1 MRPKP
6 SKNKTSKNNPSQRKP
21 EYVPGNLSTLTSF
34 LAQIFMTKGKA
45 SISRPFMMVM
55 GVMAV
60 FIGQF
65 GCGSTHSGTDKALTG
80 WDKLESIKKGIVAPT
95 FADKDFP
102 ITAYGAKMDSTADA
116 LPAIRAAIDAAS
128 KNPGGGRVVVPAG
141 VFWVK
146 GPIHLKS
153 HVALHLDKGSRIK
166 FSTDAADYLPVVHTR
181 YEGMEMMNY
190 SPLIYAY
197 HESDIAITGEGILDG
212 QANNDHWW
220 WWTGSKRFGWKDG
233 MPNQEMPDSK
243 PRLNQMNKDQVP
255 VEKRVFGAGHYL
267 RPTFVEFYGCKNIL
281 IQGVTLINAPFWI
294 LHPTLS
300 QNITIDAV
308 STLSY
313 GPNNDGCDPES
324 CTDVWIKN
332 CHFANGDDCIAIKSG
347 RDEDGRA
354 INIPSKNIIIE
365 NCKMEDGHG
374 GVVIGS
380 EASGGVEDIYGQDLE
395 MNSPSLDRAIRI
407 KSNSCRGGV
416 MRRFYFR
423 NIEVGQVHEAVIK
436 INMFYDEKNSAG
448 CHFTPTLDSV
458 FIDNVKS
465 NKSEYAVNLQG
476 RADKHV
482 TNIMI
487 DNCHFNNVEK
497 PSIIKNVDQVEIT
510 KSTLNGEPMS
520 AEKIIA
526 DSREAKK

>member
-1 MRPKP
+1 MKP
-6 SKNKTSKNNPSQRKP
+6 NKR
-21 EYVPGNLSTLTSF
+21 GNQYNDPLGCLSDF
-34 LAQIFMTKGKA
+34 LKTISTKGWLSGPKVPR
-45 SISRPFMMVM
+45 S
-55 GVMAV
+55 
-60 FIGQF
+60 GQVIVVIAAMLLV
-65 GCGSTHSGTDKALTG
+65 STGLFSCNSAPANKSKSVSG
-80 WDKLESIKKGIVAPT
+80 WDKLDSIKRDIVAPS
-95 FADKDFP
+95 FADKNFS
-102 ITAYGAKMDSTADA
+102 ITDYGAKMDSTADA
-116 LPAIRAAIDAAS
+116 LPALTKAIDAAS
-128 KNPGGGRVVVPAG
+128 KNKGGGRVVVPAG
-141 VFWVK
+141 VFLVK

-153 HVALHLDKGSRIK
+153 HVELHLEKGARIK

-197 HESDIAITGEGILDG
+197 KQTDIALTGEGVLDG
-212 QANNDHWW
+212 QANNEHWW
-220 WWTGSKRFGWKDG
+220 WWTGSKRFGWKEG
-233 MPNQEMPDSK
+233 MPNQELPDSK

-281 IQGVTLINAPFWI
+281 IQGVTLINSPFWI

-300 QNITIDAV
+300 QNITIDGV

-324 CTDVWIKN
+324 CKDVWIKN

-365 NCKMEDGHG
+365 DCKMEDGHG

-380 EASGGVEDIYGQDLE
+380 EASGGVEDIYGQNLQ

-436 INMFYDEKNSAG
+436 INMFYDEKNTAG
-448 CHFTPTLDSV
+448 CNFTPTLDSV
-458 FIDNVKS
+458 FIDHIKS
-465 NKSEYAVNLQG
+465 GKSQYAINLQG

-482 TNIMI
+482 TNIKI
-487 DNCHFNNVEK
+487 DSCSFDHVEK
-497 PSIIKNVDQVEIT
+497 PSFIKNVDQIVIT
-510 KSTLNGEPMS
+510 QTTVNGKQVS
-520 AEKIIA
+520 ADQIIA
-526 DSREAKK
+526 ASKEEKK